1 MVWKIHLNLKDE
13 PFMIKLTLDEIIL
26 YGLRTNPHHIQEA
39 LICKQPIKDIEENA
53 SEFMDFFIG

>member
-1 MVWKIHLNLKDE
+1 
-13 PFMIKLTLDEIIL
+13 MIKLTLDEIIL